1 MARTFLSLCLCLAL
15 AGLAGCDNDTA
26 RTPVGPSPPIVPPPP
41 PPPPP
46 IDVRPVHSR
55 FNDWFWRQ
63 LAFNHYDDPSRQW
76 GNYVLDTTSPNV
88 YIRMGDPTGRRVVSY
103 QQRDHIRRAVPRLAR
118 QLTGQ
123 PYRGRIESGI
133 GDRTQRGWITVRF
146 VTQEEEPEITEGACG
161 RAWIGADPGAIW
173 IARRARGRRSC
184 VSEASFAPI
193 FAHEMGHAM
202 GFFHVENRSA
212 VMNPGFGGPSTF
224 SATEQYHA
232 QLAYEV
238 GRPHMY
244 CGWPFQRSC
253 ATPKRFET
261 REIAPIVID

>member
-1 MARTFLSLCLCLAL
+1 MKTCGPSILSLMT
-15 AGLAGCDNDTA
+15 G
-26 RTPVGPSPPIVPPPP
+26 
-41 PPPPP
+41 
-46 IDVRPVHSR
+46 
-55 FNDWFWRQ
+55 FWRQ
-63 LAFNHYDDPSRQW
+63 LVFNQYDDPSRQW

-103 QQRDHIRRAVPRLAR
+103 QQRDHIRRAVPHLAR

-161 RAWIGADPGAIW
+161 RARIGADPGAIW

-184 VSEASFAPI
+184 VSEAGFAPL

-212 VMNPGFGGPSTF
+212 VMNPGFGGSSTF

-232 QLAYEV
+232 RLAYEV
-238 GRPHMY
+238 GRVHQY
-244 CGWPFQRSC
+244 CGWPFSRAC
-253 ATPKRFET
+253 ATPRSFQL
-261 REIAPIVID
+261 RGVAPIVID